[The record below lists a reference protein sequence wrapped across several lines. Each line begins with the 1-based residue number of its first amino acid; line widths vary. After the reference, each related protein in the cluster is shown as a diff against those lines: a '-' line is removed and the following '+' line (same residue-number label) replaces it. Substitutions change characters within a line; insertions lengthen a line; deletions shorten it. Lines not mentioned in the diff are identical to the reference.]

1 MNSMKRTTSLVLG
14 LALSLSSLSA
24 FAGEPAAKPPMEK
37 AEKKPAAKPAAKAKA
52 PKASTKKAA
61 PAAGDQGS
69 TPAN

>member
-1 MNSMKRTTSLVLG
+1 MNPMKRTTSLVLG
-14 LALSLSSLSA
+14 LALSLSSLA
-24 FAGEPAAKPPMEK
+24 FAGEPAAKPPVEK